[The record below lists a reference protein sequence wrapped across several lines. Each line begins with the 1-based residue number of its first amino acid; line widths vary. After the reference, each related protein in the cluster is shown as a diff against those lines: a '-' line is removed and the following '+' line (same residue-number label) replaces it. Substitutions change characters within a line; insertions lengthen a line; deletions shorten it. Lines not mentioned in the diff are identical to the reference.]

1 MPSTKPNR
9 KNSYEAE
16 VVIGA
21 IFLVILIY
29 QIFWLGSEV
38 QKINQSVK
46 TIEEINTINTRTI
59 QEIQSYL
66 IKEAQE
72 KHRLKFI

>member
-9 KNSYEAE
+9 KNNFIT
-16 VVIGA
+16 IGV
-21 IFLVILIY
+21 IFLIALIY

-38 QKINQSVK
+38 QKLKQSVK
-46 TIEEINTINTRTI
+46 TIDEINTINTKTI

-66 IKEAQE
+66 IKEALE
-72 KHRLKFI
+72 KAGASVEVK

>member
-9 KNSYEAE
+9 KNNFIT
-16 VVIGA
+16 IGV
-21 IFLVILIY
+21 IFLIALIY

-38 QKINQSVK
+38 QKLKQSVK
-46 TIEEINTINTRTI
+46 TIDEINTINTQTI

-66 IKEAQE
+66 IKEALE

>member
-9 KNSYEAE
+9 KNNFIT
-16 VVIGA
+16 IGV
-21 IFLVILIY
+21 IFLIALIY

-38 QKINQSVK
+38 QKLKQSVK
-46 TIEEINTINTRTI
+46 TIDEINTINTKTI

-66 IKEAQE
+66 IKEALE

>member
-1 MPSTKPNR
+1 MPSTKPNG
-9 KNSYEAE
+9 KIAL
-16 VVIGA
+16 ITIKA
-21 IFLVILIY
+21 IFIIILIY

-38 QKINQSVK
+38 QKLKQSTK

>member
-1 MPSTKPNR
+1 MSRTKRNR
-9 KNSYEAE
+9 KKSYIT
-16 VVIGA
+16 IGV

-38 QKINQSVK
+38 QKLKQSVK
-46 TIEEINTINTRTI
+46 TIDEINTINTRTI

-66 IKEAQE
+66 IEEA
-72 KHRLKFI
+72 KRKRRLGFI

>member
-1 MPSTKPNR
+1 MSRTKRNR
-9 KNSYEAE
+9 KKSYIT
-16 VVIGA
+16 IGV

-38 QKINQSVK
+38 QKLKQSVK
-46 TIEEINTINTRTI
+46 TIDEINTINTRTI

-66 IKEAQE
+66 IEEVKR
-72 KHRLKFI
+72 KRRLGFI

>member
-9 KNSYEAE
+9 KNNFIT
-16 VVIGA
+16 IGV
-21 IFLVILIY
+21 IFLIALIY

-38 QKINQSVK
+38 QKLKQSVK
-46 TIEEINTINTRTI
+46 TIDEINTINTKTI

-66 IKEAQE
+66 IKEALE
-72 KHRLKFI
+72 KHHSKFIKIF

>member
-1 MPSTKPNR
+1 MG
-9 KNSYEAE
+9 
-16 VVIGA
+16 VV
-21 IFLVILIY
+21 FLIILIY
-29 QIFWLGSEV
+29 QIFWLGSEI
-38 QKINQSVK
+38 QKLKQSVK

-72 KHRLKFI
+72 KYRLKFI

>member
-9 KNSYEAE
+9 KNSYIT
-16 VVIGA
+16 IGA

>member
-1 MPSTKPNR
+1 MG
-9 KNSYEAE
+9 
-16 VVIGA
+16 VV
-21 IFLVILIY
+21 FLIILIY
-29 QIFWLGSEV
+29 QIFWLGSEI
-38 QKINQSVK
+38 QKLKQSVK

-72 KHRLKFI
+72 KHRFKFI